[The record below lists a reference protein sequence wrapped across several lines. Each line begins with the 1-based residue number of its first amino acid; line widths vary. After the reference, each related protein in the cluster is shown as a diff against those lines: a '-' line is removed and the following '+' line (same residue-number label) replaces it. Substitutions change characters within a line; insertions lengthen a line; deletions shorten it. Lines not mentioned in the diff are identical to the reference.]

1 MTIKVDQEKCVGC
14 GMCAGLCPEVFAMTD
29 DGKSKVIAD
38 DCGDCDCQ
46 STIDS
51 CPVSAISME

>member
-29 DGKSKVIAD
+29 DGKSKVI
-38 DCGDCDCQ
+38 GDNISCAKEAA
-46 STIDS
+46 DS
-51 CPVSAISME
+51 CPVEAISVS